1 MASDP
6 ELAKKNVSIG
16 SGHTSASRA
25 PSCSSRPWR
34 YTFTWAWIS
43 RSACWQMAATT
54 LGWQCPVEVT
64 AMPLVKSRY
73 SSPSVVVI
81 TQPRPDATSRSVTR
95 NQTSETWL
103 TNGYFPRPNGLK
115 IVGGED
121 LNASLW
127 NFYKAR
133 TGEN

>member
-1 MASDP
+1 
-6 ELAKKNVSIG
+6 
-16 SGHTSASRA
+16 
-25 PSCSSRPWR
+25 
-34 YTFTWAWIS
+34 
-43 RSACWQMAATT
+43 MAATT

-103 TNGYFPRPNGLK
+103 IDAYFPPTER
-115 IVGGED
+115 
-121 LNASLW
+121 S
-127 NFYKAR
+127 
-133 TGEN
+133 ENSSVAKT